1 MTAVTAEEAL
11 FDRDAFKQVM
21 RSLAGTV
28 AVISTEDG
36 GALHGFTATAVC
48 SVCAEPPTILAIAN
62 RSTRTHAH
70 IVRKG
75 AYAVNLLASD
85 QSEIAQIFGG
95 KSDDQF
101 AGVPHVRAEN
111 GVPLILDS
119 AGYLLCQVR
128 QAYDVGTHTIFLG
141 GVIEG
146 HASGLPPLLYHE
158 GKYGQVLPLAE

>member
-1 MTAVTAEEAL
+1 MSALPAEEVI
-11 FDRDAFKQVM
+11 FDQDAFKQVM

-28 AVISTEDG
+28 AVISTEDEG
-36 GALHGFTATAVC
+36 RLYGFTATAVC

-75 AYAVNLLASD
+75 AYAVNLLASR
-85 QSEIAQIFGG
+85 QSSIAQIFGG

-101 AGVPHVRAEN
+101 ASVPHVRAEN
-111 GVPLILDS
+111 GVPIILDS
-119 AGYLLCQVR
+119 AGYLLCQVK

-141 GVIEG
+141 GVVEG

-158 GKYGQVLPLAE
+158 GRYGQVLPLVQ

>member
-1 MTAVTAEEAL
+1 MTAVTAEETV
-11 FDRDAFKQVM
+11 FDRDAFRQVM

-28 AVISTEDG
+28 AVISTEEEG
-36 GALHGFTATAVC
+36 KLCGFTATAVC

-75 AYAVNLLASD
+75 AYAVNLLASG

-101 AGVPHVRAEN
+101 ADVPYVQAEN
-111 GVPLILDS
+111 
-119 AGYLLCQVR
+119 
-128 QAYDVGTHTIFLG
+128 
-141 GVIEG
+141 
-146 HASGLPPLLYHE
+146 
-158 GKYGQVLPLAE
+158 

>member
-1 MTAVTAEEAL
+1 MTAVAAEEAL

-28 AVISTEDG
+28 AVISTEDEG
-36 GALHGFTATAVC
+36 KLYGFTATAVC
-48 SVCAEPPTILAIAN
+48 SVCVEPPTILAIAN

-75 AYAVNLLASD
+75 AYAVNMLANR
-85 QSEIAQIFGG
+85 QSAVAQVFGG

-101 AGVPHVRAEN
+101 NEVPHVRAGN
-111 GVPLILDS
+111 GVPIILDS

-128 QAYDVGTHTIFLG
+128 EAYEVGTHTIFLG
-141 GVIEG
+141 SVMEG
-146 HASGLPPLLYHE
+146 HASSLPPLLYHE
-158 GKYGQVLPLAE
+158 GKYGQVIPIAQ